1 MNLLY
6 CFFFETFIVLCCWQ
20 CVLLLIFFRVCY
32 YVILLVFLVVIV
44 CLVLFF
50 FFFKQKTAYEMR
62 ISDWSSDVC
71 SSDLRDVVLCLCRE
85 SHDRNDTSPSEI
97 CHRPRWQSADDCRP
111 SARQYPSL
119 GDPAQGRG
127 CRSGSRR
134 VAEPRRG
141 LRTLYPDGRGITLL
155 AVVHQRSRTGRPADH
170 KDPAIPPLITAT
182 DLSG

>member
-32 YVILLVFLVVIV
+32 YVILLVFLCAFV

-71 SSDLRDVVLCLCRE
+71 SSDLRLFGACDRRLLPRNRAGPQGARPLR
-85 SHDRNDTSPSEI
+85 SDDQRRAGRDRNGARRRDRHDHGRGPRALWRQ
-97 CHRPRWQSADDCRP
+97 RPL
-111 SARQYPSL
+111 SAR
-119 GDPAQGRG
+119 
-127 CRSGSRR
+127 
-134 VAEPRRG
+134 
-141 LRTLYPDGRGITLL
+141 
-155 AVVHQRSRTGRPADH
+155 
-170 KDPAIPPLITAT
+170 
-182 DLSG
+182 